1 MSLLPLK
8 VFAHH
13 LFESF
18 DSCTKSPCIDSPA
31 KVLDALDQKLF
42 PPKANNKHTYELK
55 WKFQV
60 SLVTNLP

>member
-18 DSCTKSPCIDSPA
+18 DLCTKSPCFDSPA